1 MINYVDKIENKLSH
15 FSEKIIFT
23 CRYWISLNEMTI
35 SHSIYTC
42 KDSYMYQYSKTHY
55 Q

>member
-23 CRYWISLNEMTI
+23 CRYWISLNENDYFTFNLHMQGQL
-35 SHSIYTC
+35 HVSI
-42 KDSYMYQYSKTHY
+42 
-55 Q
+55 